1 MAREP
6 SPVFLERGS
15 YRRRRV
21 MDAARLVV
29 VVGAGLWMVPLLWP
43 SPEQTDVP
51 PVPMS
56 TALFYIFGVWL
67 ALIVV
72 SSILVSRLRRD
83 KAFDEQGE
91 AKE

>member
-1 MAREP
+1 
-6 SPVFLERGS
+6 
-15 YRRRRV
+15 

-43 SPEQTDVP
+43 SPEQADVP

-72 SSILVSRLRRD
+72 STVLVRRLRRD
-83 KAFDEQGE
+83 RAFEDTGE

>member
-6 SPVFLERGS
+6 APVFLERGS

-43 SPEQTDVP
+43 SPDQSDVP

-67 ALIVV
+67 ALIIV
-72 SSILVSRLRRD
+72 STVLVRRLRRD
-83 KAFDEQGE
+83 KGFDEQGE